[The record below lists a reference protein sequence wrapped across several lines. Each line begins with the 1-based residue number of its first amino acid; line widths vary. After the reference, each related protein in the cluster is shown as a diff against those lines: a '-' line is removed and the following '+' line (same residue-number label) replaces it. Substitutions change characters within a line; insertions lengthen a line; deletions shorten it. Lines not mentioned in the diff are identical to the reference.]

1 MKKQFWAGL
10 FSSLLPVCALAA
22 APGDMDLSFNHLG
35 YVSTVPLKAGTG
47 FNGNG
52 LIQQA
57 DGKLVAVGN
66 TYNAKGMKQFA
77 LLRYNLDGTLDTT
90 FNGTGMVITKISD
103 LAVPVDD
110 AKAVIQQSNGRLV
123 VVGVTASGVNNDC
136 ALVRYNKDGSLD
148 ETFGEQGIVTMGFGT
163 KDDTCLSIIQQ
174 ADDKLVVA
182 GETAGAGNDKAD
194 FALAR
199 FNTDGSLDSSFGS
212 GGKVTTDFNGTVNN
226 GRSVIQLADG
236 KLLMAGYSDYNF
248 ALTRYNTDGSLDT
261 TFDADGKLFVD
272 IASDRDYAISVLQQA
287 DDQLVLAGYTNV
299 NPGNKTNF
307 AVVRLNQDGSFD
319 PSFNS
324 TGKLVL
330 SVDSNNNAVA
340 KVIQQTDGKLVLAG
354 STITITSS
362 KHMALVRLN
371 TDGSL
376 DTGFGGDGKVTANIG
391 TVSDEAVSVVQQAD
405 GKLTV
410 AGTGNNG
417 KFNYMMLARFHGEVD
432 TDGDGVPDTE
442 DAFPNDAAAAVDT
455 DGDGDTDA
463 WLPNN
468 PSACTA
474 DAPVCD
480 ALFRDDDNDG
490 DGVSNTVDNCPQ
502 VANPT
507 QDDIN
512 GDGYGD
518 ACASDAPALHITRGI
533 KAKVGAGAVVAFA
546 GDFDEDG
553 YGDYIVGYPTYDP
566 VGKTDAGRAEIISG
580 QTGGVLK
587 FIEGNAAKDNMGFT
601 VAGNA
606 DVDGDGHIDVVVGAP
621 KADPN
626 GLKDAGT
633 VTVIYGP
640 NDSKPRT
647 VLSGTRAKALLGSAV
662 ALGDV
667 NGLPD
672 GDSSNP
678 TADIIAGAPKDN
690 DLVTDPLVPVIG
702 AGSVTVF
709 SGASGNAV
717 LNTFYGFLPKSYAG
731 TSVATGDVDDDGNTD
746 IVYGAPNDDDDS
758 DPDAIIKDTGSV
770 AVYTID
776 GSQLMYEP
784 GATAKAYLGKSVASA
799 DMDGDGAAE
808 VLAGAPGDDVVDVL
822 TGKAIR
828 KDAGSVSLYSG
839 GSGSILYYG
848 SVAKAGLGNSVAFGD
863 VDGDGLKDVIVGAS
877 KDNKPAKKPIKGAGS
892 ISIWSGDDF
901 GLITKVYGSASKEA
915 LGTTV
920 AAGEVNGDGYDDVM
934 VGVTGADT
942 PAVAPAK
949 PVKDTGAVQV
959 LSGAAL

>member
-1 MKKQFWAGL
+1 MKKQFWVGL
-10 FSSLLPVCALAA
+10 FSSLLPVWALAA

-52 LIQQA
+52 LIQQV

-103 LAVPVDD
+103 LTVPVDD

-182 GETAGAGNDKAD
+182 GEAAMSNGNDKAD

-199 FNTDGSLDSSFGS
+199 FNADGSLDSSFGT
-212 GGKVTTDFNGTVNN
+212 GGKVTTDFGGTTNN

-261 TFDADGKLFVD
+261 AFDTDGKLFVD

-287 DDQLVLAGYTNV
+287 DGRLVLAGYTNV

-307 AVVRLNQDGSFD
+307 AVVRLDLDGSFD
-319 PSFNS
+319 TSFNS

-330 SVDSNNNAVA
+330 SVDSNNNAAA

-354 STITITSS
+354 STITSS

-391 TVSDEAVSVVQQAD
+391 SVSDEAVSVVQQAD

-417 KFNYMMLARFHGEVD
+417 KFNYMMLARFHSSND
-432 TDGDGVPDTE
+432 TDSDGVPDTE
-442 DAFPNDAAAAVDT
+442 DDFPNDAAAAVDT
-455 DGDGDTDA
+455 DGDGDPDA

-480 ALFRDDDNDG
+480 ALFRDNDNDG
-490 DGVSNTVDNCPQ
+490 DGVLNTVDNCPQ

-507 QDDIN
+507 QADIN

-546 GDFDEDG
+546 GDFNEDG
-553 YGDYIVGYPTYDP
+553 YGDYIVGYSTYDL
-566 VGKTDAGRAEIISG
+566 VGKTDAGRAEIING

-587 FIEGNAAKDNMGFT
+587 FIEGNAAKDNMGFA

-606 DVDGDGHIDVVVGAP
+606 DVDGDGHLDVVVGAP
-621 KADPN
+621 KADSN
-626 GLKDAGT
+626 GLVDAGT

-640 NDSKPRT
+640 DDSKPRT
-647 VLSGTRAKALLGSAV
+647 VLSGTRAKALLGSSV

-678 TADIIAGAPKDN
+678 TADIVAGAPKDN
-690 DLVTDPLVPVIG
+690 DLETNPLVPVMG

-709 SGASGNAV
+709 SGAPGNAV
-717 LNTFYGFLPKSYAG
+717 LRTFYGLLPKSYAG
-731 TSVATGDVDDDGNTD
+731 TSVATGDFGGDGNAD
-746 IVYGAPNDDDDS
+746 IVIGAPNDDDDS

-799 DMDGDGAAE
+799 DMDGDGSAE

-848 SVAKAGLGNSVAFGD
+848 SVAKVGLGNSVAFGD
-863 VDGDGLKDVIVGAS
+863 VDGDGLKDVIAGAS

-901 GLITKVYGSASKEA
+901 GLITKVYGSTSKEA
-915 LGTTV
+915 LGTAV

-949 PVKDTGAVQV
+949 LVKDTGAVQV

>member
-1 MKKQFWAGL
+1 MKKQFWFGV
-10 FSSLLPVCALAA
+10 FSSLLPVWALAA

-52 LIQQA
+52 IIQQA

-103 LAVPVDD
+103 LTVPVDD

-123 VVGVTASGVNNDC
+123 VVGVTASGVNDDC

-182 GETAGAGNDKAD
+182 GEAAMSNGNDKAD

-199 FNTDGSLDSSFGS
+199 FNADGSLDSSFGT
-212 GGKVTTDFNGTVNN
+212 GGKVTTDFGGTTNN

-354 STITITSS
+354 STITSS

-587 FIEGNAAKDNMGFT
+587 FIEGNAAKDNMGFA

-647 VLSGTRAKALLGSAV
+647 VLSGTRVKALLGSSV

-678 TADIIAGAPKDN
+678 TADIVAGAPKDN
-690 DLVTDPLVPVIG
+690 DLETDPLVPVIG

-709 SGASGNAV
+709 SGAPGNAV
-717 LNTFYGFLPKSYAG
+717 LNTFYGLLPKSYAG
-731 TSVATGDVDDDGNTD
+731 TSVATGDVDGDGNAD
-746 IVYGAPNDDDDS
+746 IVIGAPNDDNDS
-758 DPDAIIKDTGSV
+758 DPEAIIKDTGSV
-770 AVYTID
+770 AVYSID
-776 GSQLMYEP
+776 GSNQLYEY

-799 DMDGDGAAE
+799 DMDGDGSAE
-808 VLAGAPGDDVVDVL
+808 VLAGAPGDDVIDDE

-828 KDAGSVSLYSG
+828 KDTGSISLYSG

-848 SVAKAGLGNSVAFGD
+848 SVAKAGLGSSVAFGD
-863 VDGDGLKDVIVGAS
+863 VDGDGLKDVIAGAS

-901 GLITKVYGSASKEA
+901 GLITKVYGSTSKEA
-915 LGTTV
+915 LGTAV

>member
-1 MKKQFWAGL
+1 
-10 FSSLLPVCALAA
+10 
-22 APGDMDLSFNHLG
+22 
-35 YVSTVPLKAGTG
+35 
-47 FNGNG
+47 
-52 LIQQA
+52 
-57 DGKLVAVGN
+57 
-66 TYNAKGMKQFA
+66 
-77 LLRYNLDGTLDTT
+77 
-90 FNGTGMVITKISD
+90 
-103 LAVPVDD
+103 
-110 AKAVIQQSNGRLV
+110 
-123 VVGVTASGVNNDC
+123 
-136 ALVRYNKDGSLD
+136 
-148 ETFGEQGIVTMGFGT
+148 
-163 KDDTCLSIIQQ
+163 
-174 ADDKLVVA
+174 
-182 GETAGAGNDKAD
+182 
-194 FALAR
+194 
-199 FNTDGSLDSSFGS
+199 
-212 GGKVTTDFNGTVNN
+212 
-226 GRSVIQLADG
+226 
-236 KLLMAGYSDYNF
+236 MAGYSDYNF

-261 TFDADGKLFVD
+261 AFDTDGKLFVD
-272 IASDRDYAISVLQQA
+272 IASDRDYAISMLQQA

-307 AVVRLNQDGSFD
+307 AVVRLDLDGSFD
-319 PSFNS
+319 TSFNS

-354 STITITSS
+354 STITSS

-410 AGTGNNG
+410 AGTGSNG
-417 KFNYMMLARFHGEVD
+417 KFNYMMLARFHGSDD

-480 ALFRDDDNDG
+480 GLFRDDDNDG
-490 DGVSNTVDNCPQ
+490 DGVLNTVDNCPQ

-533 KAKVGAGAVVAFA
+533 KAKVGAGTVVAYA

-566 VGKTDAGRAEIISG
+566 VGKTDAGRAEVISG
-580 QTGGVLK
+580 KTGKPIVGIS
-587 FIEGNAAKDNMGFT
+587 IEGNSAKDNMGFA

-606 DVDGDGHIDVVVGAP
+606 DVDGDGHLDVVVGAP

-633 VTVIYGP
+633 VTVMYGP

>member
-1 MKKQFWAGL
+1 MKKQFWFGV
-10 FSSLLPVCALAA
+10 FSSLLPVWALAA

-52 LIQQA
+52 IIQQA

-103 LAVPVDD
+103 LTVPVDD

-123 VVGVTASGVNNDC
+123 VVGVTASGVNDDC

-182 GETAGAGNDKAD
+182 GEAAMSNGNDKAD

-199 FNTDGSLDSSFGS
+199 FNADGSLDSSFGT
-212 GGKVTTDFNGTVNN
+212 GGKVTTDFGGTTNN

-261 TFDADGKLFVD
+261 AFDTDGKLFVD

-287 DDQLVLAGYTNV
+287 DGRLVLAGYTNV

-307 AVVRLNQDGSFD
+307 AVVRLNLDGSFD
-319 PSFNS
+319 TSFNS

-330 SVDSNNNAVA
+330 SVDSNNNAAA

-354 STITITSS
+354 STITSS

-391 TVSDEAVSVVQQAD
+391 SVSDEAVSVVQQAD

-417 KFNYMMLARFHGEVD
+417 KFNYMMLARFHSSND
-432 TDGDGVPDTE
+432 TDSDGVPDTE
-442 DAFPNDAAAAVDT
+442 DDFPNDAAAAVDT
-455 DGDGDTDA
+455 DGDGDPDA

-480 ALFRDDDNDG
+480 ALFRDNDNDG
-490 DGVSNTVDNCPQ
+490 DGVLNTVDNCPQ

-507 QDDIN
+507 QADIN

-546 GDFDEDG
+546 GDFNEDG
-553 YGDYIVGYPTYDP
+553 YGDYIVGYSTYDL
-566 VGKTDAGRAEIISG
+566 VGKTDAGRAEIING

-587 FIEGNAAKDNMGFT
+587 FIEGNAAKDNMGFA

-606 DVDGDGHIDVVVGAP
+606 DVDGDGHLDVVVGAP
-621 KADPN
+621 KADSN
-626 GLKDAGT
+626 GLVDAGT

-640 NDSKPRT
+640 DDSKPRT
-647 VLSGTRAKALLGSAV
+647 VLSGTRAKALLGSSV

-678 TADIIAGAPKDN
+678 TADIVAGAPKDN
-690 DLVTDPLVPVIG
+690 DLETNPLVPVMG

-709 SGASGNAV
+709 SGAPGNAV
-717 LNTFYGFLPKSYAG
+717 LRTFYGLLPKSYAG
-731 TSVATGDVDDDGNTD
+731 TSVATGDFGGDGNAD
-746 IVYGAPNDDDDS
+746 IVIGAPNDDDDS

-799 DMDGDGAAE
+799 DMDGDGSAE

-848 SVAKAGLGNSVAFGD
+848 SVAKVGLGNSVAFGD
-863 VDGDGLKDVIVGAS
+863 VDGDGLKDVIAGAS

-901 GLITKVYGSASKEA
+901 GLITKVYGSTSKEA
-915 LGTTV
+915 LGTAV

-949 PVKDTGAVQV
+949 LVKDTGAVQV

>member
-1 MKKQFWAGL
+1 M
-10 FSSLLPVCALAA
+10 
-22 APGDMDLSFNHLG
+22 
-35 YVSTVPLKAGTG
+35 
-47 FNGNG
+47 
-52 LIQQA
+52 
-57 DGKLVAVGN
+57 
-66 TYNAKGMKQFA
+66 
-77 LLRYNLDGTLDTT
+77 
-90 FNGTGMVITKISD
+90 
-103 LAVPVDD
+103 
-110 AKAVIQQSNGRLV
+110 
-123 VVGVTASGVNNDC
+123 
-136 ALVRYNKDGSLD
+136 
-148 ETFGEQGIVTMGFGT
+148 
-163 KDDTCLSIIQQ
+163 
-174 ADDKLVVA
+174 
-182 GETAGAGNDKAD
+182 
-194 FALAR
+194 
-199 FNTDGSLDSSFGS
+199 
-212 GGKVTTDFNGTVNN
+212 TTDFNGTVNN

-354 STITITSS
+354 STITSS

-587 FIEGNAAKDNMGFT
+587 FIEGNAAKDNMGFA

>member
-1 MKKQFWAGL
+1 MKKQFWFGV
-10 FSSLLPVCALAA
+10 FSSLLPVWALAA

-52 LIQQA
+52 IIQQA

-103 LAVPVDD
+103 LTVPVDD

-123 VVGVTASGVNNDC
+123 VVGVTASGVNDDC

-182 GETAGAGNDKAD
+182 GEAAMSNGNDKAD

-199 FNTDGSLDSSFGS
+199 FNADGSLDSSFGT
-212 GGKVTTDFNGTVNN
+212 GGKVTTDFGGTTNN

-261 TFDADGKLFVD
+261 AFDTDGKLFVD

-287 DDQLVLAGYTNV
+287 DGRLVLAGYTNV

-354 STITITSS
+354 STITSS

-371 TDGSL
+371 TGGSL

-391 TVSDEAVSVVQQAD
+391 SVSDEAVSVVQQAD

-417 KFNYMMLARFHGEVD
+417 KFNYMMLARFHSSND
-432 TDGDGVPDTE
+432 TDSDGVPDTE
-442 DAFPNDAAAAVDT
+442 DDFPNDAAPAVDT
-455 DGDGDTDA
+455 DGDGDPDA

-480 ALFRDDDNDG
+480 ALFRDNDNDG
-490 DGVSNTVDNCPQ
+490 DGVLNTVDNCPQ

-507 QDDIN
+507 QADIN

-546 GDFDEDG
+546 GDFNEDG
-553 YGDYIVGYPTYDP
+553 YGDYIVGYSTYDL
-566 VGKTDAGRAEIISG
+566 VGKTDAGRAEIING

-587 FIEGNAAKDNMGFT
+587 FIEGNAAKDNMGFA

>member
-1 MKKQFWAGL
+1 MKKPFWVGV

-22 APGDMDLSFNHLG
+22 APGDMDLSFNRLG
-35 YVSTVPLKAGTG
+35 YVATAPLKAGTG

-52 LIQQA
+52 IIQQV

-66 TYNAKGMKQFA
+66 TYDKKGMKQFA

-103 LAVPVDD
+103 LKVPVDD

-148 ETFGEQGIVTMGFGT
+148 ETFGEKGIVTMGFGT

-174 ADDKLVVA
+174 ADGKLVVA
-182 GETAGAGNDKAD
+182 GEAAMSNGNDKAD

-199 FNTDGSLDSSFGS
+199 FNADGSLDSSFGT

-236 KLLMAGYSDYNF
+236 KLLMVGYSDYNF

-261 TFDADGKLFVD
+261 TFDTDGKLFVD

-287 DDQLVLAGYTNV
+287 DGQLVLAGYTNV

-307 AVVRLNQDGSFD
+307 VVVRLNLDGSFD
-319 PSFNS
+319 TSFNS

-330 SVDSNNNAVA
+330 SVDSNNNTAA
-340 KVIQQTDGKLVLAG
+340 KVIQQADGKLVLAG
-354 STITITSS
+354 STITSS

-376 DTGFGGDGKVTANIG
+376 DTGFGGGGKVIANIG

-417 KFNYMMLARFHGEVD
+417 KFNYMMLARFNGEAD
-432 TDGDGVPDTE
+432 TDGDGVPDAT
-442 DAFPNDAAAAVDT
+442 DAFPNNAAAAVDT
-455 DGDGDTDA
+455 DGDGKPDA

-468 PSACTA
+468 TLNCAA
-474 DAPVCD
+474 NAPTCNG
-480 ALFRDDDNDG
+480 LTLDDDNDN
-490 DGVSNTVDNCPQ
+490 DGVLNAVDNCPQ

-507 QDDIN
+507 QDDTN

-518 ACASDAPALHITRGI
+518 ACASDAPALNMTRGI
-533 KAKVGAGAVVAFA
+533 KAKIGAGAVVAFA
-546 GDFDEDG
+546 GDVDEDG
-553 YGDYIVGYPTYDP
+553 FGDYIVGYPTYDP
-566 VGKTDAGRAEIISG
+566 VGKTDAGRAEVISG
-580 QTGGVLK
+580 KTGAPIAGMS
-587 FIEGNAAKDNMGFT
+587 IEGNAAKDNMGFA

-606 DVDGDGHIDVVVGAP
+606 DVDGDGHLDVVVGAP

-626 GLKDAGT
+626 GLIDAGT

-640 NDSKPRT
+640 HGAKPKT
-647 VLSGTRAKALLGSAV
+647 VLSGARAKALMGSSV
-662 ALGDV
+662 ALGDT
-667 NGLPD
+667 N
-672 GDSSNP
+672 GDSF
-678 TADIIAGAPKDN
+678 ADIVAGAPKDN
-690 DLVTDPLVPVIG
+690 DRVTNPQAPVVG

-717 LNTFYGFLPKSYAG
+717 LHTFYGFLPKSYAG
-731 TSVATGDVDDDGNTD
+731 TSVATGDFDGDGNAD
-746 IVYGAPNDDDDS
+746 IVIGVPNDDDDS

-770 AVYTID
+770 AVYSID
-776 GSQLMYEP
+776 GTQLMYEY
-784 GATAKAYLGKSVASA
+784 GATSKAYLGKSVASA
-799 DMDGDGAAE
+799 DMDGDGYAE
-808 VLAGAPGDDVVDVL
+808 VLAGAPGDSVL
-822 TGKAIR
+822 DSISGKPTKTGKN
-828 KDAGSVSLYSG
+828 AGSISLYSSAGG
-839 GSGSILYYG
+839 GSVLYYG
-848 SVAKAGLGNSVAFGD
+848 RSAKAGLGNSVAFGD
-863 VDGDGLKDVIVGAS
+863 VDGDGLKDIIAGAA
-877 KDNKPAKKPIKGAGS
+877 KDSKPAKKPIKNAGS
-892 ISIWSGDDF
+892 VSVWSGDDL
-901 GLITKVYGSASKEA
+901 GLIARIYGSVSKDM
-915 LGTTV
+915 LGAAV
-920 AAGEVNGDGYDDVM
+920 AAGDVNGDGSDDLII
-934 VGVTGADT
+934 GVTGADT

-959 LSGAAL
+959 LSGATL

>member
-182 GETAGAGNDKAD
+182 GEAAMSNGNDKAD

-199 FNTDGSLDSSFGS
+199 FNADGSLDSSFGT
-212 GGKVTTDFNGTVNN
+212 GGKVTTDFGGTTNN

-354 STITITSS
+354 STITSS

-442 DAFPNDAAAAVDT
+442 DAFPNDAAAAVDA

-587 FIEGNAAKDNMGFT
+587 FIEGNAAKDNMGFA

-863 VDGDGLKDVIVGAS
+863 VDGDGLKDVIDGAS
-877 KDNKPAKKPIKGAGS
+877 KDNKPAKKPI
-892 ISIWSGDDF
+892 
-901 GLITKVYGSASKEA
+901 
-915 LGTTV
+915 
-920 AAGEVNGDGYDDVM
+920 
-934 VGVTGADT
+934 
-942 PAVAPAK
+942 
-949 PVKDTGAVQV
+949 
-959 LSGAAL
+959 

>member
-199 FNTDGSLDSSFGS
+199 FNTDGSLDSSFGT
-212 GGKVTTDFNGTVNN
+212 GGKVTTDFGGTTNN

-354 STITITSS
+354 STITSS

-587 FIEGNAAKDNMGFT
+587 FIEGNAAKDNMGFA

-647 VLSGTRAKALLGSAV
+647 VLSGTRAKALLGSSV

-678 TADIIAGAPKDN
+678 TADIVAGAPKDN
-690 DLVTDPLVPVIG
+690 DLETNPLVPVMG

-709 SGASGNAV
+709 SGAPGNAV
-717 LNTFYGFLPKSYAG
+717 LRTFYGLLPKSYAG
-731 TSVATGDVDDDGNTD
+731 TSVATGDFGGDGNAD
-746 IVYGAPNDDDDS
+746 IVIGAPNDDDDS

-799 DMDGDGAAE
+799 DMDGDGSAE

-848 SVAKAGLGNSVAFGD
+848 SVAKVGLGNSVAFGD
-863 VDGDGLKDVIVGAS
+863 VDGDGLKDVIAGAS

-901 GLITKVYGSASKEA
+901 GLITKVYGSTSKEA
-915 LGTTV
+915 LGTAV

-949 PVKDTGAVQV
+949 LVKDTGAVQV

>member
-354 STITITSS
+354 STITSS

-587 FIEGNAAKDNMGFT
+587 FIEGNAAKDNMGFA

>member
-199 FNTDGSLDSSFGS
+199 FNTDGSLDSSFGT
-212 GGKVTTDFNGTVNN
+212 GGKVTTDFGGTTNN

-354 STITITSS
+354 STITSS

-490 DGVSNTVDNCPQ
+490 DGVLNTVDNCPQ
-502 VANPT
+502 VANPYT
-507 QDDIN
+507 
-512 GDGYGD
+512 
-518 ACASDAPALHITRGI
+518 
-533 KAKVGAGAVVAFA
+533 
-546 GDFDEDG
+546 
-553 YGDYIVGYPTYDP
+553 
-566 VGKTDAGRAEIISG
+566 GRH
-580 QTGGVLK
+580 QRRRL
-587 FIEGNAAKDNMGFT
+587 
-601 VAGNA
+601 
-606 DVDGDGHIDVVVGAP
+606 
-621 KADPN
+621 
-626 GLKDAGT
+626 
-633 VTVIYGP
+633 
-640 NDSKPRT
+640 R
-647 VLSGTRAKALLGSAV
+647 
-662 ALGDV
+662 
-667 NGLPD
+667 
-672 GDSSNP
+672 
-678 TADIIAGAPKDN
+678 
-690 DLVTDPLVPVIG
+690 
-702 AGSVTVF
+702 
-709 SGASGNAV
+709 
-717 LNTFYGFLPKSYAG
+717 
-731 TSVATGDVDDDGNTD
+731 
-746 IVYGAPNDDDDS
+746 
-758 DPDAIIKDTGSV
+758 
-770 AVYTID
+770 
-776 GSQLMYEP
+776 
-784 GATAKAYLGKSVASA
+784 
-799 DMDGDGAAE
+799 
-808 VLAGAPGDDVVDVL
+808 
-822 TGKAIR
+822 
-828 KDAGSVSLYSG
+828 
-839 GSGSILYYG
+839 
-848 SVAKAGLGNSVAFGD
+848 
-863 VDGDGLKDVIVGAS
+863 
-877 KDNKPAKKPIKGAGS
+877 
-892 ISIWSGDDF
+892 
-901 GLITKVYGSASKEA
+901 
-915 LGTTV
+915 
-920 AAGEVNGDGYDDVM
+920 
-934 VGVTGADT
+934 
-942 PAVAPAK
+942 
-949 PVKDTGAVQV
+949 
-959 LSGAAL
+959 

>member
-1 MKKQFWAGL
+1 
-10 FSSLLPVCALAA
+10 
-22 APGDMDLSFNHLG
+22 
-35 YVSTVPLKAGTG
+35 
-47 FNGNG
+47 
-52 LIQQA
+52 
-57 DGKLVAVGN
+57 
-66 TYNAKGMKQFA
+66 
-77 LLRYNLDGTLDTT
+77 
-90 FNGTGMVITKISD
+90 
-103 LAVPVDD
+103 
-110 AKAVIQQSNGRLV
+110 
-123 VVGVTASGVNNDC
+123 
-136 ALVRYNKDGSLD
+136 
-148 ETFGEQGIVTMGFGT
+148 
-163 KDDTCLSIIQQ
+163 
-174 ADDKLVVA
+174 
-182 GETAGAGNDKAD
+182 
-194 FALAR
+194 LAR
-199 FNTDGSLDSSFGS
+199 FNADGSLDSSFGT
-212 GGKVTTDFNGTVNN
+212 GGKVTTDFGGTTNN

-354 STITITSS
+354 STITSS

-587 FIEGNAAKDNMGFT
+587 FIEGNAAKDNMGFA